1 MEKLRTHGWKESRP
15 RCTERCSLR
24 GSSGIGRAHMEN
36 WRACARMALRRF
48 HRGRLTWRLAHKNRF
63 GWSQLERWNRVNLE
77 MVVAVP
83 WREQWRGWQDGAPY
97 ERSDDGQGYKEK
109 LEMKEHVRIPKRVYI
124 SRENFKEFEF
134 TARGP
139 GRTPMLKGTAG
150 HAHMEAL
157 SKTNGGGI
165 ERHFQ
170 GAQRCVKEYQECAAK
185 RRPATSSSSCSAAP
199 SSSTNKGS
207 EAARMDKR
215 TNIERFPSVCRW
227 RVDDSLKKKQ
237 KEDGGKRGR
246 KDRDEDRHMSQDVR
260 ETEGRR

>member
-1 MEKLRTHGWKESRP
+1 MDV
-15 RCTERCSLR
+15 ERIMNEVMMDR
-24 GSSGIGRAHMEN
+24 
-36 WRACARMALRRF
+36 
-48 HRGRLTWRLAHKNRF
+48 
-63 GWSQLERWNRVNLE
+63 
-77 MVVAVP
+77 
-83 WREQWRGWQDGAPY
+83 
-97 ERSDDGQGYKEK
+97 GYKEE

-139 GRTPMLKGTAG
+139 GRTSMLKGTAG

-170 GAQRCVKEYQECAAK
+170 GVQRRVKEYQECAAK
-185 RRPATSSSSCSAAP
+185 RRVKRAKPIVEEAQHRDEGIVLMDEDASATSSSSCSAAP

-215 TNIERFPSVCRW
+215 TNIERIPSVCRW
-227 RVDDSLKKKQ
+227 RVDESRKKQ
-237 KEDGGKRGR
+237 KEDG
-246 KDRDEDRHMSQDVR
+246 
-260 ETEGRR
+260 